1 MNIFSVTMRA
11 QRRTVADRVNW
22 ELSYFATVLHGQ
34 RVSEANAG
42 KQGKGE
48 DMETKCVCITLKYV

>member
-1 MNIFSVTMRA
+1 MRA

-34 RVSEANAG
+34 RVSEANVG